1 MFVPSLADSVLP
13 GESLS
18 LEATGQ
24 RTSLKCLP
32 LLSSG
37 ICQGVGL
44 NSALRGGAPYSR
56 PAIGGALGPR
66 SLPLCK

>member
-18 LEATGQ
+18 REATGQ
-24 RTSLKCLP
+24 RTPLKCLP
-32 LLSSG
+32 LPSSG
-37 ICQGVGL
+37 ICQVVGL
-44 NSALRGGAPYSR
+44 NSALLGGAPCSCL
-56 PAIGGALGPR
+56 ATGGALGPR